1 MTVERLRNRDLRA
14 LIAGAQAL
22 EDIVDSAGFFAAI
35 LPLLNQLV
43 RSDITS
49 FNIVDLAA
57 QSSEVPIIDP
67 PDAFFE
73 SAEDVLGVY
82 GHQNP
87 LITAHRSDAIK
98 FSDYMTRRELH
109 RLDIYHLIYARISI
123 EYQMAFR
130 VPAPEGKVFGFAL
143 SRSRSDYSE
152 RDRAV
157 INAFR
162 PFVEHAYARVV
173 APPQPLPPE
182 VLGLTQRQSEVLS
195 HLSRGRSNL
204 QIAQAM
210 EISERTVH
218 KHLENIYERLDVPSR
233 SAAVARG
240 LGIS

>member
-14 LIAGAQAL
+14 VIAGAQAL
-22 EDIVDSAGFFAAI
+22 EDIVDSAEFNAAI
-35 LPLLNQLV
+35 LPLLDQLV

-73 SAEDVLGVY
+73 TAEDVLGVY

-87 LITAHRSDAIK
+87 LITATRSDAIK

-109 RLDIYHLIYARISI
+109 RLDIYHMLYTRISI

-130 VPAPEGKVFGFAL
+130 VPAPDGKVFGFAL
-143 SRSRSDYSE
+143 SRCRSDYSE

-157 INAFR
+157 INALR

-173 APPQPLPPE
+173 SPPQPLPPE
-182 VLGLTQRQSEVLS
+182 VLGLTRRQSEVLG
-195 HLSRGRSNL
+195 HLSHGRSNL
-204 QIAQAM
+204 QIAEAM
-210 EISERTVH
+210 QISERTVH